1 LRSQR
6 RVAVAEEKPAKDRV
20 DIDRSRAGQIFL
32 RVVVGPV
39 AAANEIK
46 QPMANQFLT
55 PSPEN
60 NPDKIVPTLRPAD
73 APHLNEE
80 TDGSMWTS
88 LIANLRDAFSKS
100 NEEPLQLESKPV
112 KTDLIIREEGV
123 FESLWSSVRDVFF
136 PVKLPPLVL
145 ESKPIPVVDRMK
157 TKQNPLAT
165 GSAVAIYAL
174 IILFIAWL
182 LHKKVQF
189 AAPVKA
195 MQITELAVPP
205 QAPPK
210 AAAMGGG
217 GGQRGPTPVT
227 KGTPP
232 KFADTQIVPPN
243 KPPLIEPKIH
253 IEPTIEVQ
261 QDVKMASSIPQI
273 GIASSPLVGM
283 SMGNGSGTGLG
294 SGNGSGLGPGSG
306 GNTGGGPRRI
316 GGGVSAPVL
325 IYSVEPEFSEE
336 ARKAKVAGNVLVN
349 LWVDTNGN
357 PSHVRVIRG
366 VGMGLDEKA
375 RDAVLQ
381 YKFRPAMENGKPV
394 LVELNV
400 EVNFQIF

>member
-1 LRSQR
+1 MANSLLTPPPQ
-6 RVAVAEEKPAKDRV
+6 VDPDKPA
-20 DIDRSRAGQIFL
+20 
-32 RVVVGPV
+32 
-39 AAANEIK
+39 
-46 QPMANQFLT
+46 
-55 PSPEN
+55 
-60 NPDKIVPTLRPAD
+60 PTLRPAD

-80 TDGSMWTS
+80 TDGSMWSS

-100 NEEPLQLESKPV
+100 TEEPLQLESEPV
-112 KTDLIIREEGV
+112 ANAMMIKEEGV
-123 FESLWSSVRDVFF
+123 FASLWSSVRDVFF

-145 ESKPIPVVDRMK
+145 ESKPIAVVDRMK
-157 TKQNPLAT
+157 TKQNPAAT
-165 GSAVAIYAL
+165 GSAIAIYAL
-174 IILFIAWL
+174 LILLIAWL
-182 LHKKVQF
+182 LHEKVKF
-189 AAPVKA
+189 AAPVRA
-195 MQITELAVPP
+195 LQVTELAVPP
-205 QAPPK
+205 QAPPRADK
-210 AAAMGGG
+210 MGGG

-283 SMGNGSGTGLG
+283 SMGNGRGTGLG
-294 SGNGSGLGPGSG
+294 SGDGSGLGPGSG

-316 GGGVSAPVL
+316 GGGVSAPIL

-357 PSHVRVIRG
+357 PSHVHVIRG

-381 YKFRPAMENGKPV
+381 YKFKPAMENGHPV